1 MLGNLHHCADRA
13 MGMTAAELVQTPAA
27 GGFADRVRSA
37 VVWRWGSQVLAQI
50 ITWAAT
56 ILVVRLL
63 DPSDYG
69 HYAMAQAVLAAFTF
83 LNGYSFATSLIQAQE
98 VDQRRIGQ
106 VFGMLIVANVA
117 LATLQF
123 LAAPLAADYYQ
134 QPLVAQML
142 RIQALIFLT
151 TPFIALPSALLSRT
165 LNFRNQAVVNLA
177 CAVAGGGTALAL
189 AETGHGVWALV
200 WAPVVLFATRAAG
213 LTIAVGGLVRP
224 IFDFRGCRD
233 IITFGG
239 ALTLSQLFWVVQSQS
254 DIFIAGRSFDAHELG
269 LYSEALFV
277 ALIFSGR
284 FVPPLNDVAFPAF
297 AELVKQGKPIG
308 AAFLSGVQTVM
319 LIALPAYIGL
329 SLTAEPLVATVF
341 GPKWTAMAPILAGL
355 ALAMPAMVLQ
365 IICSPSTN
373 ALGRPGVYLF
383 TNIAGAVIMPACFLV
398 GVEYGPQGLVASWQ
412 VAAPLLLALTL
423 VATLPKIDVR
433 LAELGT
439 ALLPS
444 LVGSAAMALAVTVLK
459 ARIEF
464 LPLPAQLPL
473 LAVCGAAVYAVTLAV
488 LWPKLVRRVWAMVVR
503 RRPEPAAV

>member
-1 MLGNLHHCADRA
+1 MI
-13 MGMTAAELVQTPAA
+13 AAETVQAPAA
-27 GGFADRVRSA
+27 GGFAERVRSA
-37 VVWRWGSQVLAQI
+37 VAWRWGSQVLAQI

-69 HYAMAQAVLAAFTF
+69 HYAMAQAVLATFTF
-83 LNGYSFATSLIQAQE
+83 LNAYSFATSLIHAQE
-98 VDQRRIGQ
+98 VTERRIGQ
-106 VFGMLIVANVA
+106 VFGLLIVANVS
-117 LATLQF
+117 LAVLQF
-123 LAAPLAADYYQ
+123 LAAPLAAHYYQ

-142 RIQALIFLT
+142 QIQALIFLT

-165 LNFRNQAVVNLA
+165 LHFRSQALVNLA

-200 WAPVVLFATRAAG
+200 WAPVVMFSTRAAG
-213 LTIAVGGLVRP
+213 LTLAVGGLVRP

-233 IITFGG
+233 ILTFGG

-254 DIFIAGRSFDAHELG
+254 DIFIAGRSFSAHDLG

-284 FVPPLNDVAFPAF
+284 FIPPLNDVAFPAF
-297 AELVKQGKPIG
+297 AELVKQGKPIAG
-308 AAFLSGVQTVM
+308 AFLSGVQTIM
-319 LIALPAYIGL
+319 LIALPAYVGL
-329 SLTAEPLVATVF
+329 SLTAAPLVATVF
-341 GPKWTAMAPILAGL
+341 GPKWTEMAPILAGL

-383 TNIAGAVIMPACFLV
+383 TNIAGAVIMPTCFLI
-398 GVEYGPQGLVASWQ
+398 GIGFGPQGLVASWQ
-412 VAAPLLLALTL
+412 VAAPLLLVLTL
-423 VATLPKIDVR
+423 AATLPKIGVR
-433 LAELGT
+433 LVDLGT

-444 LVGSAAMALAVTVLK
+444 ITGSAAMALAVSAL
-459 ARIEF
+459 APRIEF
-464 LPLPAQLPL
+464 LPAPVQLLL
-473 LAVCGAAVYAVTLAV
+473 LATSGAAVYAATLAA
-488 LWPKLVRRVWAMVVR
+488 LWPKVVRRVWAMAGR
-503 RRPEPAAV
+503 RRPEPVAA

>member
-1 MLGNLHHCADRA
+1 MS
-13 MGMTAAELVQTPAA
+13 TAEIVHAPSP

-37 VVWRWGSQVLAQI
+37 VAWRWGSQILAQI

-63 DPSDYG
+63 DPADYG

-83 LNGYSFATSLIQAQE
+83 LNGYSFATSLIQAQQ
-98 VDQRRIGQ
+98 VDERRIGQ
-106 VFGMLIVANVA
+106 VFGMLIVANVT
-117 LATLQF
+117 LAALQF
-123 LAAPLAADYYQ
+123 LAAPLAAAYYQ

-151 TPFIALPSALLSRT
+151 TPFIALPSALLARS
-165 LNFRNQAVVNLA
+165 LHFRNQALVNLA
-177 CAVAGGGTALAL
+177 CAVAGGGTALTL
-189 AETGHGVWALV
+189 AETGYGVWALV
-200 WAPVVLFATRAAG
+200 WAPVVLFATRALG

-224 IFDFRGCRD
+224 IFDFRGCRE

-254 DIFIAGRSFDAHELG
+254 DIFIAGRSFDPHDLG

-284 FVPPLNDVAFPAF
+284 FIPPLNDVAFPAF

-319 LIALPAYIGL
+319 LIALPAYVGL
-329 SLTAEPLVATVF
+329 SLTVGPLVTTVF
-341 GPKWTAMAPILAGL
+341 GPKWTEMVPILAGL

-365 IICSPSTN
+365 IICSPATN
-373 ALGRPGVYLF
+373 ALGKPGIYLF
-383 TNIAGAVIMPACFLV
+383 TNVSGAVIMPLCFLLGV
-398 GVEYGPQGLVASWQ
+398 GFGPHGLVMSWQ
-412 VAAPLLLALTL
+412 VAAPLLLAITL
-423 VATLPKIDVR
+423 GATLPKIGVR
-433 LAELGT
+433 LTELGA

-444 LVGSAAMALAVTVLK
+444 TVGSAAMAVVLSVLTT
-459 ARIEF
+459 RIEF
-464 LPLPAQLPL
+464 LPAPAQLAL
-473 LAVCGAAVYAVTLAV
+473 LIVCGSAIYGLVLIM
-488 LWPKLVRRVWAMVVR
+488 LWPTLVRRVWHMVVR
-503 RRPEPAAV
+503 RRAAPAEATSE